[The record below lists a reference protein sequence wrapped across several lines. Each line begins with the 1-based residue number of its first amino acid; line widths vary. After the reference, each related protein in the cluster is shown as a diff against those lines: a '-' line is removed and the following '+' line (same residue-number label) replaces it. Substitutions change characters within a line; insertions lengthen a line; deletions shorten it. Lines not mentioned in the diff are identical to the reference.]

1 MNKYLEKNIS
11 KIVSIFILLQP
22 ILDLIT
28 GLCVNLLDF
37 NITIGIIIRILFLA
51 LIMYVTTF
59 VFKKKLSLWIYIS
72 IIFYSILYL
81 IGIFIYKDGSYFAE
95 IQGLVKAFYFPILLI
110 SLYEIRNEIK
120 ISHLTLVITL
130 FTYLMCIFIP
140 SILNIG
146 FKTYQIAKIGTLGF
160 YNSANEISGIISL
173 LTPIMFIL
181 IPGKNKYL
189 IKGLMLLVY
198 LVVILMMGTK
208 TPLLSLC
215 ITLGSIFIYY
225 MYHCIKKK
233 TYKPIVYSTVL
244 ILVGFA
250 SLILVLPKT
259 NFYKN
264 IEIHLDYLE
273 VDNVFEVFTEYE
285 LIDHFI
291 FSQRLTFL
299 ENKNDL
305 YLKSSAYEKI
315 FGIGYTHKNKVT
327 KAIEMDY
334 FDIFYS
340 HGIIGFALY
349 FGIYLYVLSQI
360 FKVKQKTT
368 YTRCMQLVALLLI
381 LVLSMFTGHIITGP
395 AVSLIAAILIIMLA
409 KRNKK
414 RVLFTTYN
422 FDIGGIEKA
431 LVNLLNRIDYRKYD
445 IDVIVEEKKGIFL
458 PIITSKA
465 NIIEVKVSNNKN
477 VFLRKLINMS
487 RKLLFAILE
496 YNNYDCSICYATYSY
511 SGNKLSLIA
520 STNTAFYIH
529 SNYTYIYEDINEFK
543 SFFESRN
550 ISKFKKII
558 FVANEARR
566 DFIKKYPEYENKCIT
581 INNFNDI
588 ESIKKGSLEKI
599 NAKKKKNTILFIF
612 VGRLEDASKKMRR
625 ALNVIKEIDGTELW
639 VIGDGPDRELYEE
652 YVKKHKLTSRVTFF
666 GKKQNP
672 YPYMKQADYT
682 ILTSDYEGYPVVYL
696 ESIVLG
702 TKIITT
708 IDVSDEAMNIGK
720 DFAYIVSK
728 DEKKMAKEVKDILD
742 NKIKKKFK
750 KVDLEE
756 IQKKRML
763 KIEEVFDEVI

>member
-81 IGIFIYKDGSYFAE
+81 IGIFIYKDGSYFTE

-120 ISHLTLVITL
+120 ISNLTLVITL

-140 SILNIG
+140 SLLNIG

-173 LTPIMFIL
+173 LTPIMFTLIL
-181 IPGKNKYL
+181 GKNKYL

-198 LVVILMMGTK
+198 LIVILMMGTK

-225 MYHCIKKK
+225 MYHCIKNK
-233 TYKPIVYSTVL
+233 TYKPIIYSVVL

-285 LIDHFI
+285 LVDHFI

-360 FKVKQKTT
+360 FKAKQKTT

-414 RVLFTTYN
+414 DLMFAAVN

-431 LVNLLNRIDYRKYD
+431 LVNLLNRINYDKYNV
-445 IDVIVEEKKGIFL
+445 DVVLEEKKGIFL
-458 PIITSKA
+458 PKIISKA
-465 NIIEVKVSNNKN
+465 NITELKVSNHKN
-477 VFLRKLINMS
+477 VIIRKVTNMYRKLIYT
-487 RKLLFAILE
+487 ILN
-496 YNNYDCSICYATYSY
+496 YQNYDFSCCYATYSY
-511 SGNKLSLIA
+511 SANKLALI
-520 STNTAFYIH
+520 SSKNNAFYVH
-529 SNYTYIYEDINEFK
+529 SNYTYIYKDKKEFRQ
-543 SFFESRN
+543 FFDTRN
-550 ISKFKKII
+550 IDKYKRII
-558 FVANEARR
+558 FVSNEAKN
-566 DFIKKYPEYENKCIT
+566 DFMKFYNHLENKLEVL
-581 INNFNDI
+581 NNFIDI
-588 ESIKKGSLEKI
+588 DSIKATSIEELDV
-599 NAKKKKNTILFIF
+599 KKSKNKLFVF
-612 VGRLEDASKKMRR
+612 VGRLEDHSKKLTR
-625 ALNVIKEIDGTELW
+625 ALNLVKEIKDIDLW
-639 VIGDGPDRELYEE
+639 IIGDGPDKKKYED
-652 YVKKHKLTSRVTFF
+652 YVKKNNISKRVFF
-666 GKKQNP
+666 LGRKSNP
-672 YPYMKQADYT
+672 YPYMNEADYV
-682 ILTSDYEGYPVVYL
+682 ILTSDYEGFPVTYL
-696 ESIVLG
+696 EAIVLNK
-702 TKIITT
+702 KIITT
-708 IDVSDEAMNIGK
+708 IDVSDDAINMGK
-720 DFAYIVSK
+720 DYAFIVSK
-728 DEKKMAKEVKDILD
+728 DEKKMVEEVKEILRKD
-742 NKIKKKFK
+742 K
-750 KVDLEE
+750 KVKSIDLNKV
-756 IQKKRML
+756 QNNKML
-763 KIEEVFDEVI
+763 KFEEMFDEVI

>member
-120 ISHLTLVITL
+120 ISNLTLVITL

-181 IPGKNKYL
+181 ILGKNKYL

-198 LVVILMMGTK
+198 LIVILMMGTK

-233 TYKPIVYSTVL
+233 TYKPIIYSVIL

-250 SLILVLPKT
+250 SLVLVLPKT

-285 LIDHFI
+285 LVDHFI

-414 RVLFTTYN
+414 DLMFAAVN

-431 LVNLLNRIDYRKYD
+431 LVNLLNRINYDKYNV
-445 IDVIVEEKKGIFL
+445 DVVLEEKKGIFL
-458 PIITSKA
+458 PKIISKA
-465 NIIEVKVSNNKN
+465 NITELKVSNHKN
-477 VFLRKLINMS
+477 VIIRKVTNMYRKLIYT
-487 RKLLFAILE
+487 ILN
-496 YNNYDCSICYATYSY
+496 YQNYDFSCCYATYSY
-511 SGNKLSLIA
+511 SANKLALI
-520 STNTAFYIH
+520 SSKNNAFYVH
-529 SNYTYIYEDINEFK
+529 SNYTYIYKDEKEFRQ
-543 SFFESRN
+543 FFDTRN
-550 ISKFKKII
+550 IDKYKRII
-558 FVANEARR
+558 FVSNEAKN
-566 DFIKKYPEYENKCIT
+566 DFMKFYNHLENKLEVL
-581 INNFNDI
+581 NNFIDI
-588 ESIKKGSLEKI
+588 DSIKATSIEELDV
-599 NAKKKKNTILFIF
+599 KKSKNKLFVF
-612 VGRLEDASKKMRR
+612 VGRLEDHSKKLTR
-625 ALNVIKEIDGTELW
+625 ALNLVKKIKDIDLW
-639 VIGDGPDRELYEE
+639 IIGDGPDKKKYED
-652 YVKKHKLTSRVTFF
+652 YVKKNNISKRVFF
-666 GKKQNP
+666 LGRKSNP
-672 YPYMKQADYT
+672 YPYMNEADYV
-682 ILTSDYEGYPVVYL
+682 ILTSDYEGFPVTYL
-696 ESIVLG
+696 EAIVLNK
-702 TKIITT
+702 KIITT
-708 IDVSDEAMNIGK
+708 IDVSDDAINMGK
-720 DFAYIVSK
+720 DYAFIVSK
-728 DEKKMAKEVKDILD
+728 DEKKMVEEVKGIL
-742 NKIKKKFK
+742 NKNSKVKSIDLNKVQNKK
-750 KVDLEE
+750 
-756 IQKKRML
+756 ML
-763 KIEEVFDEVI
+763 KFEEMFDEVI

>member
-11 KIVSIFILLQP
+11 KIISIFILLQP

-51 LIMYVTTF
+51 SIMYVTTF

-81 IGIFIYKDGSYFAE
+81 IGIFIYKDGSYFTE

-120 ISHLTLVITL
+120 VSNLTLVITL
-130 FTYLMCIFIP
+130 FTYLICILIP
-140 SILNIG
+140 SVLDIG

-181 IPGKNKYL
+181 MLGKSKYL
-189 IKGLMLLVY
+189 IKGLMLIIY

-233 TYKPIVYSTVL
+233 TYKPIVYSVVL

-285 LIDHFI
+285 LVDHFI

-299 ENKNDL
+299 EKKNAL

-340 HGIIGFALY
+340 HGIMGFALY

-360 FKVKQKTT
+360 FKEKQKTT

-395 AVSLIAAILIIMLA
+395 AVSLIAAILIIALT

-414 RVLFTTYN
+414 DILFSTVS
-422 FDIGGIEKA
+422 FDVGGIETS
-431 LVNLLNRIDYRKYD
+431 LINLLNMFDYNKYN
-445 IDVIVEEKKGIFL
+445 VTVVLEKKEGL
-458 PIITSKA
+458 LLNQVNK
-465 NIIEVKVSNNKN
+465 NVNLIEVKVSNNKN
-477 VFLRKLINMS
+477 VILRKITNLL
-487 RKLLFAILE
+487 RKIIFTILN
-496 YNNYDCSICYATYSY
+496 YNNYDFGCCYATYSL
-511 SGNKLSLIA
+511 SSNKLARIS
-520 STNTAFYIH
+520 SNNTAIYVHTDYTILYNKKDEFY
-529 SNYTYIYEDINEFK
+529 N
-543 SFFESRN
+543 FFNTRN
-550 ISKFKKII
+550 INDFKHII
-558 FVANEARR
+558 FVTNESK
-566 DFIKKYPEYENKCIT
+566 DNFIKCYKDLKTRCKVCST
-581 INNFNDI
+581 LADINMI
-588 ESIKKGSLEKI
+588 IKKSKEKI
-599 NAKKKKNTILFIF
+599 SAKKPKNKKLLVF
-612 VGRLEDASKKMRR
+612 VGRLEDHSKKVSR
-625 ALNVIKEIDGTELW
+625 AINLVKEIDDLALW
-639 VIGDGPDRELYEE
+639 IIGDGPDRKLYEDL
-652 YVKKHKLTSRVTFF
+652 VKKYHLEKDITFF
-666 GKKQNP
+666 GMKENP
-672 YPYMKQADYT
+672 YPYMKEADYV
-682 ILTSDYEGYPVVYL
+682 ILTSDYEGFALIYQEAIILNKP
-696 ESIVLG
+696 IIG
-702 TKIITT
+702 TVN
-708 IDVSDEAMNIGK
+708 VSDEFLNIGK
-720 DFAYIVSK
+720 EYANIVSK
-728 DEKKMAKEVKDILD
+728 DEKNMVKEVKEI
-742 NKIKKKFK
+742 IKKNEKPKKLDYEFIQLNRFK
-750 KVDLEE
+750 SLE
-756 IQKKRML
+756 KL
-763 KIEEVFDEVI
+763 FNEVI

>member
-120 ISHLTLVITL
+120 ISNLTLVITL

-140 SILNIG
+140 SLLNIG

-173 LTPIMFIL
+173 LTPIMFTLIL
-181 IPGKNKYL
+181 GKNKYL

-198 LVVILMMGTK
+198 LIVILMMGTK

-233 TYKPIVYSTVL
+233 TYKPIIYSVVL

-285 LIDHFI
+285 LVDHFI

-360 FKVKQKTT
+360 FKAKQKTT

-414 RVLFTTYN
+414 DLMFAAVN

-431 LVNLLNRIDYRKYD
+431 LVNLLNRINYDKYNV
-445 IDVIVEEKKGIFL
+445 DVVLEEKKGIFL
-458 PIITSKA
+458 PKIISKA
-465 NIIEVKVSNNKN
+465 NITELKVSNHKN
-477 VFLRKLINMS
+477 VIIRKVTNMYRKLIYT
-487 RKLLFAILE
+487 ILN
-496 YNNYDCSICYATYSY
+496 YQNYDFSCCYATYSY
-511 SGNKLSLIA
+511 SANKLALI
-520 STNTAFYIH
+520 SSKNNAFYVH
-529 SNYTYIYEDINEFK
+529 SNYTYIYKDKKEFRQ
-543 SFFESRN
+543 FFDTRN
-550 ISKFKKII
+550 IDKYKRII
-558 FVANEARR
+558 FVSNEAKN
-566 DFIKKYPEYENKCIT
+566 DFMKFYNHLENKLEVL
-581 INNFNDI
+581 NNFIDI
-588 ESIKKGSLEKI
+588 DSIKATSIEELDV
-599 NAKKKKNTILFIF
+599 KKSKNKLFVF
-612 VGRLEDASKKMRR
+612 VGRLEDHSKKLTR
-625 ALNVIKEIDGTELW
+625 ALNLVKKIKDIDLW
-639 VIGDGPDRELYEE
+639 IIGDGPDKKKYED
-652 YVKKHKLTSRVTFF
+652 YVKKNNISKRVFF
-666 GKKQNP
+666 LGRKSNP
-672 YPYMKQADYT
+672 YPYMNEADYV
-682 ILTSDYEGYPVVYL
+682 ILTSDYEGFPVTYL
-696 ESIVLG
+696 EAIVLNK
-702 TKIITT
+702 KIITT
-708 IDVSDEAMNIGK
+708 IDVSDDAINMGK
-720 DFAYIVSK
+720 DYAFIVSK
-728 DEKKMAKEVKDILD
+728 DEKKMVEEVKGIL
-742 NKIKKKFK
+742 NKNSKVKSIDLNKVQNKK
-750 KVDLEE
+750 
-756 IQKKRML
+756 ML
-763 KIEEVFDEVI
+763 KFEEMFDEVI

>member
-120 ISHLTLVITL
+120 ISNLTLVITL

-140 SILNIG
+140 SLLNIG

-173 LTPIMFIL
+173 LTPIMFTLIL
-181 IPGKNKYL
+181 GKNKYL

-198 LVVILMMGTK
+198 LIVILMMGTK

-233 TYKPIVYSTVL
+233 TYKPIIYSVVL

-285 LIDHFI
+285 LVDHFI

-360 FKVKQKTT
+360 FKAKQKTT

-414 RVLFTTYN
+414 DLMFAAVN

-431 LVNLLNRIDYRKYD
+431 LVNLLNRINYDKYNV
-445 IDVIVEEKKGIFL
+445 DVVLEEKKGIFL
-458 PIITSKA
+458 PKIISKA
-465 NIIEVKVSNNKN
+465 NITELKVSNHKN
-477 VFLRKLINMS
+477 VIIRKVTNMYRKLIYT
-487 RKLLFAILE
+487 ILN
-496 YNNYDCSICYATYSY
+496 YQNYDFSCCYATYSY
-511 SGNKLSLIA
+511 SANKLALI
-520 STNTAFYIH
+520 SSKNNAFYVH
-529 SNYTYIYEDINEFK
+529 SNYTYIYKDEKEFRQ
-543 SFFESRN
+543 FFDTRN
-550 ISKFKKII
+550 IDKYKRII
-558 FVANEARR
+558 FVSNEAKN
-566 DFIKKYPEYENKCIT
+566 DFMKFYNHLENKLEVL
-581 INNFNDI
+581 NNFIDI
-588 ESIKKGSLEKI
+588 DSIKATSIEELDV
-599 NAKKKKNTILFIF
+599 KKSKNKLFVF
-612 VGRLEDASKKMRR
+612 VGRLEDHSKKLTR
-625 ALNVIKEIDGTELW
+625 ALNLVKKIKDIDLW
-639 VIGDGPDRELYEE
+639 IIGDGPDKKKYED
-652 YVKKHKLTSRVTFF
+652 YVKKNNISKRVFF
-666 GKKQNP
+666 LGRKSNP
-672 YPYMKQADYT
+672 YPYMNEADYV
-682 ILTSDYEGYPVVYL
+682 ILTSDYEGFPVIYL
-696 ESIVLG
+696 EAIVLNK
-702 TKIITT
+702 KIITT
-708 IDVSDEAMNIGK
+708 IDVSDDAINMGK
-720 DFAYIVSK
+720 DYAFIVSK
-728 DEKKMAKEVKDILD
+728 DEKKMVEEVKEILRKD
-742 NKIKKKFK
+742 K
-750 KVDLEE
+750 KVKSIDLNKV
-756 IQKKRML
+756 QNNKML
-763 KIEEVFDEVI
+763 KFEEMFDEVI

>member
-72 IIFYSILYL
+72 IIFYSIFYL
-81 IGIFIYKDGSYFAE
+81 IGIFIYKDGSYFTE

-120 ISHLTLVITL
+120 INSLTLVITL

-140 SILNIG
+140 SVLNIG

-181 IPGKNKYL
+181 ILGKNKYL

-233 TYKPIVYSTVL
+233 TYKPIIYSVLL

-250 SLILVLPKT
+250 SLVLVLPKT

-285 LIDHFI
+285 LVDHFI

-360 FKVKQKTT
+360 FKAKQKTT

-414 RVLFTTYN
+414 DLMFAAVN

-431 LVNLLNRIDYRKYD
+431 LVNLLNRINYDKYNV
-445 IDVIVEEKKGIFL
+445 DVVLEEKKGIFL
-458 PIITSKA
+458 PKIISKA
-465 NIIEVKVSNNKN
+465 NITELKVSNHKN
-477 VFLRKLINMS
+477 VIIRKVTNMYRKLIYT
-487 RKLLFAILE
+487 ILN
-496 YNNYDCSICYATYSY
+496 YQNYDFSCCYATYSY
-511 SGNKLSLIA
+511 SANKLALI
-520 STNTAFYIH
+520 SSKNNAFYVH
-529 SNYTYIYEDINEFK
+529 SNYTYIYKDEKEFRQ
-543 SFFESRN
+543 FFDTRN
-550 ISKFKKII
+550 IDKYKRII
-558 FVANEARR
+558 FVSNEAKN
-566 DFIKKYPEYENKCIT
+566 DFMKFYNHLENKLEVL
-581 INNFNDI
+581 NNFIDI
-588 ESIKKGSLEKI
+588 DSIKATSIEELDV
-599 NAKKKKNTILFIF
+599 KKSKNKLFVF
-612 VGRLEDASKKMRR
+612 VGRLEDHSKKLTR
-625 ALNVIKEIDGTELW
+625 ALNLVKKIKDIDLW
-639 VIGDGPDRELYEE
+639 IIGDGPDKKKYED
-652 YVKKHKLTSRVTFF
+652 YVKKNNISKRVFF
-666 GKKQNP
+666 LGRKSNP
-672 YPYMKQADYT
+672 YPYMNEADYV
-682 ILTSDYEGYPVVYL
+682 ILTSDYEGFPVTYL
-696 ESIVLG
+696 EAIVLNK
-702 TKIITT
+702 KIITT
-708 IDVSDEAMNIGK
+708 IDVSDDAINMGK
-720 DFAYIVSK
+720 DYAFIVSK
-728 DEKKMAKEVKDILD
+728 DEKKMVEEVKGIL
-742 NKIKKKFK
+742 NKNSKVKSIDLNKVQNKK
-750 KVDLEE
+750 
-756 IQKKRML
+756 ML
-763 KIEEVFDEVI
+763 KFEEMFDEVI

>member
-72 IIFYSILYL
+72 IIFYSIFYL

-120 ISHLTLVITL
+120 VSNLTLVITL

-140 SILNIG
+140 SLLNIG

-181 IPGKNKYL
+181 ILGKNKYL

-198 LVVILMMGTK
+198 LIVILMMGTK

-233 TYKPIVYSTVL
+233 TYKPIIYSVIL

-250 SLILVLPKT
+250 SLVLVLPKT

-285 LIDHFI
+285 LVDHFI

-414 RVLFTTYN
+414 DLMFAAVN

-431 LVNLLNRIDYRKYD
+431 LVNLLNRINYDKYNV
-445 IDVIVEEKKGIFL
+445 DVVLEEKKGIFL
-458 PIITSKA
+458 PKIISKA
-465 NIIEVKVSNNKN
+465 NITELKVSNHKN
-477 VFLRKLINMS
+477 VIIRKVTNMYRKLIYT
-487 RKLLFAILE
+487 ILN
-496 YNNYDCSICYATYSY
+496 YQNYDFSCCYATYSY
-511 SGNKLSLIA
+511 SANKLALI
-520 STNTAFYIH
+520 SSKNNAFYVH
-529 SNYTYIYEDINEFK
+529 SNYTYIYKDEKEFRQ
-543 SFFESRN
+543 FFDTRN
-550 ISKFKKII
+550 IDKYKRII
-558 FVANEARR
+558 FVSNEAKN
-566 DFIKKYPEYENKCIT
+566 DFMKFYNHLENKLEVL
-581 INNFNDI
+581 NNFIDI
-588 ESIKKGSLEKI
+588 DSIKATSIEELDV
-599 NAKKKKNTILFIF
+599 KKSKNKLFVF
-612 VGRLEDASKKMRR
+612 VGRLEDHSKKLTR
-625 ALNVIKEIDGTELW
+625 ALNLVKKIKDIDLW
-639 VIGDGPDRELYEE
+639 IIGDGPDKKKYED
-652 YVKKHKLTSRVTFF
+652 YVKKNNISKRVFF
-666 GKKQNP
+666 LGRKSNP
-672 YPYMKQADYT
+672 YPYMNEADYV
-682 ILTSDYEGYPVVYL
+682 ILTSDYEGFPVTYL
-696 ESIVLG
+696 EAIVLNK
-702 TKIITT
+702 KIITT
-708 IDVSDEAMNIGK
+708 IDVSDDAINMGK
-720 DFAYIVSK
+720 DYAFIVSK
-728 DEKKMAKEVKDILD
+728 DEKKMVEEVKEIL
-742 NKIKKKFK
+742 NKNSKVKSIDLNKVQNKK
-750 KVDLEE
+750 
-756 IQKKRML
+756 ML
-763 KIEEVFDEVI
+763 KFEEMFDEVI

>member
-1 MNKYLEKNIS
+1 MNKFLEKNIS
-11 KIVSIFILLQP
+11 KIVSFFILLQP

-28 GLCVNLLDF
+28 GLCVNLFDF
-37 NITIGIIIRILFLA
+37 NITVGIIIRILFLA

-81 IGIFIYKDGSYFAE
+81 VGIFIYKDGSYFTE
-95 IQGLVKAFYFPILLI
+95 VQGLVKAFYFPILLI

-120 ISHLTLVITL
+120 ISSLTLVITL
-130 FTYLMCIFIP
+130 FTYLICIFIP
-140 SILNIG
+140 SVLNIG

-181 IPGKNKYL
+181 ILGKSKYL

-215 ITLGSIFIYY
+215 ITLGTIFMYY
-225 MYHCIKKK
+225 FYHCIKKK

-285 LIDHFI
+285 LVDHFI

-299 ENKNDL
+299 EKKNDL

-340 HGIIGFALY
+340 HGMMGFALY

-360 FKVKQKTT
+360 FKTKQKTT

-381 LVLSMFTGHIITGP
+381 IVLSMFTGHIITGP

-414 RVLFTTYN
+414 DILFTAVN

-431 LVNLLNRIDYRKYD
+431 LVNLLNRVNYDKYNV
-445 IDVIVEEKKGIFL
+445 DVVLEEKTGLFL
-458 PIITSKA
+458 PKIISNA
-465 NIIEVKVSNNKN
+465 NITELKVSNNKN
-477 VFLRKLINMS
+477 IIIRKCTNLYRKLI
-487 RKLLFAILE
+487 FTILN
-496 YNNYDCSICYATYSY
+496 YQNYDFSCCFATYSY
-511 SGNKLSLIA
+511 SSNKLALLS
-520 STNTAFYIH
+520 SSNNAFYIH
-529 SNYTYIYEDINEFK
+529 SNYTNIYKDEKEFRN
-543 SFFESRN
+543 FFDSRN
-550 ISKFKKII
+550 ISKYKRLI
-558 FVANEARR
+558 FVSNEAKK
-566 DFIKKYPEYENKCIT
+566 DFTKIYNNLSNEVKV
-581 INNFNDI
+581 INNFIDI
-588 ESIKKGSLEKI
+588 DYIKMTCNEKIDIKKKS
-599 NAKKKKNTILFIF
+599 KNKLFVF
-612 VGRLEDASKKMRR
+612 VGRLEDHSKKLTR
-625 ALNVIKEIDGTELW
+625 ALNLVKEIKDIELW
-639 VIGDGPDRELYEE
+639 IIGDGPDKEKYEE
-652 YVKKHKLTSRVTFF
+652 YVEKHNISSRVKFL
-666 GKKQNP
+666 GKKANP
-672 YPYMKQADYT
+672 YPYMNEADYI
-682 ILTSDYEGYPVVYL
+682 ILTSDYEGFPVTYL
-696 ESIVLG
+696 EAIVLN
-702 TKIITT
+702 KNIITT
-708 IDVSDEAMNIGK
+708 IDVSDDAVNIGK
-720 DFAYIVSK
+720 DYAFIVSK
-728 DEKKMAKEVKDILD
+728 DEKKMVNEVKEI
-742 NKIKKKFK
+742 IKKNN
-750 KVDLEE
+750 KVKAIDLNKAQEL
-756 IQKKRML
+756 KML
-763 KIEEVFDEVI
+763 KFEEMFDEVI

>member
-1 MNKYLEKNIS
+1 MNKYLEKNLS
-11 KIVSIFILLQP
+11 KIISIFILLQP

-51 LIMYVTTF
+51 LIMYITTF
-59 VFKKKLSLWIYIS
+59 VFKKKLSLWVYIS
-72 IIFYSILYL
+72 IIFYSIFYL
-81 IGIFIYKDGSYFAE
+81 TGIFIFKDGSYFAE

-120 ISHLTLVITL
+120 VSNLTLVITL

-140 SILNIG
+140 SLLNIG

-173 LTPIMFIL
+173 LTPIMFTLIL
-181 IPGKNKYL
+181 GKNKYL

-198 LVVILMMGTK
+198 LIVILMMGTK

-233 TYKPIVYSTVL
+233 TYKPIIYSVVL

-285 LIDHFI
+285 LVDHFI

-360 FKVKQKTT
+360 FKAKQKTT

-414 RVLFTTYN
+414 DLMFAAVN

-431 LVNLLNRIDYRKYD
+431 LVNLLNRINYDKYNV
-445 IDVIVEEKKGIFL
+445 DVVLEEKKGIFL
-458 PIITSKA
+458 PKIISKA
-465 NIIEVKVSNNKN
+465 NITELKVSNHKN
-477 VFLRKLINMS
+477 VIIRKVTNMYRKLIYT
-487 RKLLFAILE
+487 ILN
-496 YNNYDCSICYATYSY
+496 YQNYDFSCCYATYSY
-511 SGNKLSLIA
+511 SANKLALI
-520 STNTAFYIH
+520 SSKNNAFYVH
-529 SNYTYIYEDINEFK
+529 SNYTYIYKDEKEFRQ
-543 SFFESRN
+543 FFDTRN
-550 ISKFKKII
+550 IDKYKRII
-558 FVANEARR
+558 FVSNEAKN
-566 DFIKKYPEYENKCIT
+566 DFMKFYNHLENKLEVL
-581 INNFNDI
+581 NNFIDI
-588 ESIKKGSLEKI
+588 DSIKATSIEELDV
-599 NAKKKKNTILFIF
+599 KKSKNKLFVF
-612 VGRLEDASKKMRR
+612 VGRLEDHSKKLTR
-625 ALNVIKEIDGTELW
+625 ALNLVKKIKDIDLW
-639 VIGDGPDRELYEE
+639 IIGDGPDKKKYED
-652 YVKKHKLTSRVTFF
+652 YVKKNNISKRVFF
-666 GKKQNP
+666 LGRKSNP
-672 YPYMKQADYT
+672 YPYMNEADYV
-682 ILTSDYEGYPVVYL
+682 ILTSDYEGFPVTYL
-696 ESIVLG
+696 EAIVLNK
-702 TKIITT
+702 KIITT
-708 IDVSDEAMNIGK
+708 IDVSDDAINMGK
-720 DFAYIVSK
+720 DYAFIVSK
-728 DEKKMAKEVKDILD
+728 DEKKMVEEVKEIL
-742 NKIKKKFK
+742 NKNSKVKSIDLNKVQNKK
-750 KVDLEE
+750 
-756 IQKKRML
+756 ML
-763 KIEEVFDEVI
+763 KFEEMFDEVI

>member
-81 IGIFIYKDGSYFAE
+81 IGIFIYKDGSYFTE

-120 ISHLTLVITL
+120 VSNLTLVITL

-140 SILNIG
+140 SLLNIG

-181 IPGKNKYL
+181 ILGKSKYL

-198 LVVILMMGTK
+198 LIVILMMGTK

-233 TYKPIVYSTVL
+233 TYKPIIYSVVL

-285 LIDHFI
+285 LVDHFI

-315 FGIGYTHKNKVT
+315 FGIGYTYKNKVT

-414 RVLFTTYN
+414 DLMFAAVN

-431 LVNLLNRIDYRKYD
+431 LVNLLNRINYDKYNV
-445 IDVIVEEKKGIFL
+445 DVVLEEKKGIFL
-458 PIITSKA
+458 PKIISKA
-465 NIIEVKVSNNKN
+465 NITELKVSNHKN
-477 VFLRKLINMS
+477 VIIRKVTNMYRKLIYT
-487 RKLLFAILE
+487 ILN
-496 YNNYDCSICYATYSY
+496 YQNYDFSCCYATYSY
-511 SGNKLSLIA
+511 SANKLALI
-520 STNTAFYIH
+520 SSKNNAFYVH
-529 SNYTYIYEDINEFK
+529 SNYTYIYKDEKEFRQ
-543 SFFESRN
+543 FFDTRN
-550 ISKFKKII
+550 IDKYKRII
-558 FVANEARR
+558 FVSNEAKN
-566 DFIKKYPEYENKCIT
+566 DFMKFYNHLENKLEVL
-581 INNFNDI
+581 NNFIDI
-588 ESIKKGSLEKI
+588 DSIKATSIEELDV
-599 NAKKKKNTILFIF
+599 KKSKNKLFVF
-612 VGRLEDASKKMRR
+612 VGRLEDHSKKLTR
-625 ALNVIKEIDGTELW
+625 ALNLVKKIKDIDLW
-639 VIGDGPDRELYEE
+639 IIGDGPDKKKYED
-652 YVKKHKLTSRVTFF
+652 YVKKNNISKRVFF
-666 GKKQNP
+666 LGRKSNP
-672 YPYMKQADYT
+672 YPYMNEADYV
-682 ILTSDYEGYPVVYL
+682 ILTSDYEGFPVTYL
-696 ESIVLG
+696 EAIVLNK
-702 TKIITT
+702 KIITT
-708 IDVSDEAMNIGK
+708 IDVSDDAINMGK
-720 DFAYIVSK
+720 DYAFIVSK
-728 DEKKMAKEVKDILD
+728 DEKKMVEEVKEILRKD
-742 NKIKKKFK
+742 K
-750 KVDLEE
+750 KVKSIDLNKV
-756 IQKKRML
+756 QNNKML
-763 KIEEVFDEVI
+763 KFEEMFDEVI

>member
-120 ISHLTLVITL
+120 ISNLTLVITL

-140 SILNIG
+140 SLLNIG

-173 LTPIMFIL
+173 LTPIMFTLIL
-181 IPGKNKYL
+181 GKNKYL

-198 LVVILMMGTK
+198 LIVILMMGTK

-233 TYKPIVYSTVL
+233 TYKPIIYSVVL

-285 LIDHFI
+285 LVDHFI

-360 FKVKQKTT
+360 FKAKQKTT

-414 RVLFTTYN
+414 DLMFAAVN

-431 LVNLLNRIDYRKYD
+431 LVNLLNRINYDKYNV
-445 IDVIVEEKKGIFL
+445 DVVLEEKKGIFL
-458 PIITSKA
+458 PKIISKA
-465 NIIEVKVSNNKN
+465 NITELKVSNHKN
-477 VFLRKLINMS
+477 VIIRKVTNMYRKLIYT
-487 RKLLFAILE
+487 ILN
-496 YNNYDCSICYATYSY
+496 YQNYDFSCCYATYSY
-511 SGNKLSLIA
+511 SANKLALI
-520 STNTAFYIH
+520 SSKNNAFYVH
-529 SNYTYIYEDINEFK
+529 SNYTYIYKDEKEFRQ
-543 SFFESRN
+543 FFDTRN
-550 ISKFKKII
+550 IDKYKRII
-558 FVANEARR
+558 FVSNEAKN
-566 DFIKKYPEYENKCIT
+566 DFMKFYNHLENKLEVL
-581 INNFNDI
+581 NNFIDI
-588 ESIKKGSLEKI
+588 DSIKATSIEELDV
-599 NAKKKKNTILFIF
+599 KKSKNKLFVF
-612 VGRLEDASKKMRR
+612 VGRLEDHSKKLTR
-625 ALNVIKEIDGTELW
+625 ALNLVKEIKDIDLW
-639 VIGDGPDRELYEE
+639 IIGDGPDKKKYED
-652 YVKKHKLTSRVTFF
+652 YVKKNNISKRVFF
-666 GKKQNP
+666 LGRKSNP
-672 YPYMKQADYT
+672 YPYMNEADYV
-682 ILTSDYEGYPVVYL
+682 ILTSDYEGFPVTYL
-696 ESIVLG
+696 EAIVLNK
-702 TKIITT
+702 KIITT
-708 IDVSDEAMNIGK
+708 IDVSDDAINMGK
-720 DFAYIVSK
+720 DYAFIVSK
-728 DEKKMAKEVKDILD
+728 DEKKMVEEVKEILRKD
-742 NKIKKKFK
+742 K
-750 KVDLEE
+750 KVKSIDLNKV
-756 IQKKRML
+756 QNNKML
-763 KIEEVFDEVI
+763 KFEEMFDEVI

>member
-120 ISHLTLVITL
+120 VSNLTLVITL

-140 SILNIG
+140 SLLNIG

-181 IPGKNKYL
+181 ILGKNKYL

-198 LVVILMMGTK
+198 LIVILMMGTK

-233 TYKPIVYSTVL
+233 TYKPIIYSVVL

-285 LIDHFI
+285 LVDHFI

-360 FKVKQKTT
+360 FKAKQKTT

-414 RVLFTTYN
+414 DLMFAAVN

-431 LVNLLNRIDYRKYD
+431 LVNLLNRINYDKYNV
-445 IDVIVEEKKGIFL
+445 DVVLEEKKGIFL
-458 PIITSKA
+458 PKIISKA
-465 NIIEVKVSNNKN
+465 NITELKVSNHKN
-477 VFLRKLINMS
+477 VIIRKVTNMYRKLIYT
-487 RKLLFAILE
+487 ILN
-496 YNNYDCSICYATYSY
+496 YQNYDFSCCYATYSY
-511 SGNKLSLIA
+511 SANKLALI
-520 STNTAFYIH
+520 SSKNNAFYVH
-529 SNYTYIYEDINEFK
+529 SNYTYIYKDEKEFRQ
-543 SFFESRN
+543 FFDTRN
-550 ISKFKKII
+550 IDKYKRII
-558 FVANEARR
+558 FVSNEAKN
-566 DFIKKYPEYENKCIT
+566 DFMKFYNHLENKLEVL
-581 INNFNDI
+581 NNFIDI
-588 ESIKKGSLEKI
+588 DSIKATSIEELDV
-599 NAKKKKNTILFIF
+599 KKSKNKLFVF
-612 VGRLEDASKKMRR
+612 VGRLEDHSKKLTR
-625 ALNVIKEIDGTELW
+625 ALNLVKKIKDIDLW
-639 VIGDGPDRELYEE
+639 IIGDGPDKKKYED
-652 YVKKHKLTSRVTFF
+652 YVKKNNISKRVFF
-666 GKKQNP
+666 LGRKSNP
-672 YPYMKQADYT
+672 YPYMNEADYV
-682 ILTSDYEGYPVVYL
+682 ILTSDYEGFPVTYL
-696 ESIVLG
+696 EAIVLNK
-702 TKIITT
+702 KIITT
-708 IDVSDEAMNIGK
+708 IDVSDDAINMGK
-720 DFAYIVSK
+720 DYAFIVSK
-728 DEKKMAKEVKDILD
+728 DEKKMVEEVKEILRKD
-742 NKIKKKFK
+742 K
-750 KVDLEE
+750 KVKSIDLNKV
-756 IQKKRML
+756 QNNKML
-763 KIEEVFDEVI
+763 KFEEMFDEVI

>member
-72 IIFYSILYL
+72 IIFYSIFYL
-81 IGIFIYKDGSYFAE
+81 IGIFIYKDGSYFTE

-120 ISHLTLVITL
+120 ISNLTLVITL

-140 SILNIG
+140 SLLNIG

-173 LTPIMFIL
+173 LTPIMFTLIL
-181 IPGKNKYL
+181 GKNKYL

-198 LVVILMMGTK
+198 LIVILMMGTK

-233 TYKPIVYSTVL
+233 TYKPIIYSVVL

-250 SLILVLPKT
+250 SLVLVLPKT

-285 LIDHFI
+285 LVDHFI

-315 FGIGYTHKNKVT
+315 FGIGYTYKNKVT

-340 HGIIGFALY
+340 HGIVGFALY

-414 RVLFTTYN
+414 DLMFAAVN

-431 LVNLLNRIDYRKYD
+431 LVNLLNRINYDKYNV
-445 IDVIVEEKKGIFL
+445 DVVLEEKKGIFL
-458 PIITSKA
+458 PKIISKA
-465 NIIEVKVSNNKN
+465 NITELKVSNHKN
-477 VFLRKLINMS
+477 VIIRKVTNMYRKLIYT
-487 RKLLFAILE
+487 ILN
-496 YNNYDCSICYATYSY
+496 YQNYDFSCCYATYSY
-511 SGNKLSLIA
+511 SANKLALI
-520 STNTAFYIH
+520 SSKNNAFYVH
-529 SNYTYIYEDINEFK
+529 SNYTYIYKDEKEFRQ
-543 SFFESRN
+543 FFDTRN
-550 ISKFKKII
+550 IDKYKRII
-558 FVANEARR
+558 FVSNEAKN
-566 DFIKKYPEYENKCIT
+566 DFMKFYNHLENKLEVL
-581 INNFNDI
+581 NNFIDI
-588 ESIKKGSLEKI
+588 DSIKATSIEELDV
-599 NAKKKKNTILFIF
+599 KKSKNKLFVF
-612 VGRLEDASKKMRR
+612 VGRLEDHSKKLTR
-625 ALNVIKEIDGTELW
+625 ALNLVKKIKDIDLW
-639 VIGDGPDRELYEE
+639 IIGDGPDKKKYED
-652 YVKKHKLTSRVTFF
+652 YVKKNNISKRVFF
-666 GKKQNP
+666 LGRKSNP
-672 YPYMKQADYT
+672 YPYMNEADYV
-682 ILTSDYEGYPVVYL
+682 ILTSDYEGFPVTYL
-696 ESIVLG
+696 EAIVLNK
-702 TKIITT
+702 KIITT
-708 IDVSDEAMNIGK
+708 IDVSDDAINMGK
-720 DFAYIVSK
+720 DYAFIVSK
-728 DEKKMAKEVKDILD
+728 DEKKMVEEVKEIL
-742 NKIKKKFK
+742 NKNNKVKSIDLNKVQNKK
-750 KVDLEE
+750 
-756 IQKKRML
+756 ML
-763 KIEEVFDEVI
+763 KFEEMFDEVI

>member
-72 IIFYSILYL
+72 IIFYSIFYL
-81 IGIFIYKDGSYFAE
+81 IGMFIYKDGSYFTE

-120 ISHLTLVITL
+120 VSNLTLVITL

-140 SILNIG
+140 SLLNIG

-181 IPGKNKYL
+181 ILGKNKYL

-198 LVVILMMGTK
+198 LIVILMMGTK

-233 TYKPIVYSTVL
+233 TYKPIIYSVVL

-285 LIDHFI
+285 LVDHFI

-360 FKVKQKTT
+360 FKAKQKTT

-414 RVLFTTYN
+414 DLMFAAVN

-431 LVNLLNRIDYRKYD
+431 LVNLLNRINYDKYNV
-445 IDVIVEEKKGIFL
+445 DVVLEEKKGIFL
-458 PIITSKA
+458 PKIISKA
-465 NIIEVKVSNNKN
+465 NITELKVSNHKN
-477 VFLRKLINMS
+477 VIIRKVTNMYRKLIYT
-487 RKLLFAILE
+487 ILN
-496 YNNYDCSICYATYSY
+496 YQNYDFSCCYATYSY
-511 SGNKLSLIA
+511 SANKLALI
-520 STNTAFYIH
+520 SSKNNAFYVH
-529 SNYTYIYEDINEFK
+529 SNYTYIYKDEKEFRQ
-543 SFFESRN
+543 FFDTRN
-550 ISKFKKII
+550 IDKYKRII
-558 FVANEARR
+558 FVSNEAKN
-566 DFIKKYPEYENKCIT
+566 DFMKFYNHLENKLEVL
-581 INNFNDI
+581 NNFIDI
-588 ESIKKGSLEKI
+588 DSIKATSIEELDV
-599 NAKKKKNTILFIF
+599 KKSKNKLFVF
-612 VGRLEDASKKMRR
+612 VGRLEDHSKKLTR
-625 ALNVIKEIDGTELW
+625 ALNLVKKIKDIDLW
-639 VIGDGPDRELYEE
+639 IIGDGPDKKKYED
-652 YVKKHKLTSRVTFF
+652 YVKKNNISKRVFF
-666 GKKQNP
+666 LGRKSNP
-672 YPYMKQADYT
+672 YPYMNEADYV
-682 ILTSDYEGYPVVYL
+682 ILTSDYEGFPVTYL
-696 ESIVLG
+696 EAIVLNK
-702 TKIITT
+702 KIITT
-708 IDVSDEAMNIGK
+708 IDVSDDAINMGK
-720 DFAYIVSK
+720 DYAFIVSK
-728 DEKKMAKEVKDILD
+728 DEKKMVEEVKEILRKD
-742 NKIKKKFK
+742 K
-750 KVDLEE
+750 KVKSIDLNKV
-756 IQKKRML
+756 QNNKML
-763 KIEEVFDEVI
+763 KFEEMFDEVI

>member
-72 IIFYSILYL
+72 IIFYSIFYL
-81 IGIFIYKDGSYFAE
+81 IGIFIYKDGSYFTE

-120 ISHLTLVITL
+120 ISNLTLVITL

-181 IPGKNKYL
+181 ILGKNKYL

-198 LVVILMMGTK
+198 LIVILMMGTK

-233 TYKPIVYSTVL
+233 TYKPIIYSVLL

-250 SLILVLPKT
+250 SLVLVLPKT

-285 LIDHFI
+285 LVDHFI

-315 FGIGYTHKNKVT
+315 FGIGYTYKNKVT

-360 FKVKQKTT
+360 FKAKQTHT

-414 RVLFTTYN
+414 DLMFAAVN

-431 LVNLLNRIDYRKYD
+431 LVNLLNRINYDKYNV
-445 IDVIVEEKKGIFL
+445 DVVLEEKKGIFL
-458 PIITSKA
+458 PKIISKA
-465 NIIEVKVSNNKN
+465 NITELKVSNHKN
-477 VFLRKLINMS
+477 VIIRKVTNMYRKLIYT
-487 RKLLFAILE
+487 ILN
-496 YNNYDCSICYATYSY
+496 YQNYDFSCCYATYSY
-511 SGNKLSLIA
+511 SANKLALI
-520 STNTAFYIH
+520 SSKNNAFYVH
-529 SNYTYIYEDINEFK
+529 SNYTYIYKDEKEFRQ
-543 SFFESRN
+543 FFDTRN
-550 ISKFKKII
+550 IDKYKRII
-558 FVANEARR
+558 FVSNEAKN
-566 DFIKKYPEYENKCIT
+566 DFMKFYNHLENKLEVL
-581 INNFNDI
+581 NNFIDI
-588 ESIKKGSLEKI
+588 DSIKATSIEELDV
-599 NAKKKKNTILFIF
+599 KKSKNKLFVF
-612 VGRLEDASKKMRR
+612 VGRLEDHSKKLTR
-625 ALNVIKEIDGTELW
+625 ALNLVKKIKDIDLW
-639 VIGDGPDRELYEE
+639 IIGDGPDKKKYED
-652 YVKKHKLTSRVTFF
+652 YVKKNNISKRVFF
-666 GKKQNP
+666 LGRKSNP
-672 YPYMKQADYT
+672 YPYMNEADYV
-682 ILTSDYEGYPVVYL
+682 ILTSDYEGFPVTYL
-696 ESIVLG
+696 EAIVLNK
-702 TKIITT
+702 KIITT
-708 IDVSDEAMNIGK
+708 IDVSDDAINMGK
-720 DFAYIVSK
+720 DYAFIVSK
-728 DEKKMAKEVKDILD
+728 DEKKMVEEVKGIL
-742 NKIKKKFK
+742 NKNSKVKSIDLNKVQNKK
-750 KVDLEE
+750 
-756 IQKKRML
+756 ML
-763 KIEEVFDEVI
+763 KFEEMFDEVI

>member
-120 ISHLTLVITL
+120 ISNLTLVITL

-140 SILNIG
+140 SLLNIG

-173 LTPIMFIL
+173 LTPIMFTLIL
-181 IPGKNKYL
+181 GKNKYL

-198 LVVILMMGTK
+198 LIVILMMGTK

-233 TYKPIVYSTVL
+233 TYKPIIYSVVL

-273 VDNVFEVFTEYE
+273 VDNVFEVFTENE
-285 LIDHFI
+285 LVDHFI

-360 FKVKQKTT
+360 FKAKQKTT

-414 RVLFTTYN
+414 DLMFAAVN

-431 LVNLLNRIDYRKYD
+431 LVNLLNRINYDKYNV
-445 IDVIVEEKKGIFL
+445 DVVLEEKKGIFL
-458 PIITSKA
+458 PKIISKA
-465 NIIEVKVSNNKN
+465 NITELKVSNHKN
-477 VFLRKLINMS
+477 VIIRKVTNMYRKLIYT
-487 RKLLFAILE
+487 ILN
-496 YNNYDCSICYATYSY
+496 YQNYDFSCCYATYSY
-511 SGNKLSLIA
+511 SANKLALI
-520 STNTAFYIH
+520 SSKNNAFYVH
-529 SNYTYIYEDINEFK
+529 SNYTYIYKDEKEFRQ
-543 SFFESRN
+543 FFDTRN
-550 ISKFKKII
+550 IDKYKRII
-558 FVANEARR
+558 FVSNEAKN
-566 DFIKKYPEYENKCIT
+566 DFMKFYNHLENKLEVL
-581 INNFNDI
+581 NNFIDI
-588 ESIKKGSLEKI
+588 DSIKATSIEELDV
-599 NAKKKKNTILFIF
+599 KKSKNKLFVF
-612 VGRLEDASKKMRR
+612 VGRLEDHSKKLTR
-625 ALNVIKEIDGTELW
+625 ALNLVKKIKDIDLW
-639 VIGDGPDRELYEE
+639 IIGDGPDKKKYED
-652 YVKKHKLTSRVTFF
+652 YVKKNNISKRVFF
-666 GKKQNP
+666 LGRKSNP
-672 YPYMKQADYT
+672 YPYMNEADYV
-682 ILTSDYEGYPVVYL
+682 ILTSDYEGFPVTYL
-696 ESIVLG
+696 EAIVLNK
-702 TKIITT
+702 KIITT
-708 IDVSDEAMNIGK
+708 IDVSDDAINMGK
-720 DFAYIVSK
+720 DYAFIVSK
-728 DEKKMAKEVKDILD
+728 DEKKMVEEVKEIL
-742 NKIKKKFK
+742 NKNSKVKSIDLNKVQNKK
-750 KVDLEE
+750 
-756 IQKKRML
+756 ML
-763 KIEEVFDEVI
+763 KFEEMFDEVI

>member
-120 ISHLTLVITL
+120 ISNLTLVITL

-140 SILNIG
+140 SLLNIG

-173 LTPIMFIL
+173 LTPIMFTLIL
-181 IPGKNKYL
+181 GKNKYL

-198 LVVILMMGTK
+198 LIVILMMGTK

-233 TYKPIVYSTVL
+233 TYKPIIYSVLL

-250 SLILVLPKT
+250 SLVLVLPKT

-285 LIDHFI
+285 LVDHFI

-315 FGIGYTHKNKVT
+315 FGIGYTYKNKVT

-360 FKVKQKTT
+360 FKAKQKTT

-414 RVLFTTYN
+414 DLMFAAVN

-431 LVNLLNRIDYRKYD
+431 LVNLLNRINYDKYNV
-445 IDVIVEEKKGIFL
+445 DVVLEEKKGIFL
-458 PIITSKA
+458 PKIISKA
-465 NIIEVKVSNNKN
+465 NITELKVSNHKN
-477 VFLRKLINMS
+477 VIIRKVTNMYRKLIYT
-487 RKLLFAILE
+487 ILN
-496 YNNYDCSICYATYSY
+496 YQNYDFSCCYATYSY
-511 SGNKLSLIA
+511 SANKLALI
-520 STNTAFYIH
+520 SSKNNAFYVH
-529 SNYTYIYEDINEFK
+529 SNYTYIYKDEKEFRQ
-543 SFFESRN
+543 FFDTRN
-550 ISKFKKII
+550 IDKYKRII
-558 FVANEARR
+558 FVSNEAKN
-566 DFIKKYPEYENKCIT
+566 DFMKFYNHLENKLEVL
-581 INNFNDI
+581 NNFIDI
-588 ESIKKGSLEKI
+588 DSIKATSIEELDV
-599 NAKKKKNTILFIF
+599 KKSKNKLFVF
-612 VGRLEDASKKMRR
+612 VGRLEDHSKKLTR
-625 ALNVIKEIDGTELW
+625 ALNLVKKIKDIDLW
-639 VIGDGPDRELYEE
+639 IIGDGPDKKKYED
-652 YVKKHKLTSRVTFF
+652 YVKKNNISKRVFF
-666 GKKQNP
+666 LGRKSNP
-672 YPYMKQADYT
+672 YPYMNEADYV
-682 ILTSDYEGYPVVYL
+682 ILTSDYEGFPVTYL
-696 ESIVLG
+696 EAIVLNK
-702 TKIITT
+702 KIITT
-708 IDVSDEAMNIGK
+708 IDVSDDAINMGK
-720 DFAYIVSK
+720 DYAFIVSK
-728 DEKKMAKEVKDILD
+728 DEKKMVEEVKEILRKD
-742 NKIKKKFK
+742 K
-750 KVDLEE
+750 KVKSIDLNKV
-756 IQKKRML
+756 QNNKML
-763 KIEEVFDEVI
+763 KFEEMFDEVI

>member
-72 IIFYSILYL
+72 IIFYSIFYL
-81 IGIFIYKDGSYFAE
+81 IGIFIYKDGSYFTE

-120 ISHLTLVITL
+120 ISNLTLVITL

-181 IPGKNKYL
+181 ILGKNKYL

-198 LVVILMMGTK
+198 LIVILMMGTK

-233 TYKPIVYSTVL
+233 TYKPIIYSVLL

-250 SLILVLPKT
+250 SLVLVLPKT

-285 LIDHFI
+285 LVDHFI

-315 FGIGYTHKNKVT
+315 FGIGYTYKNKVT

-360 FKVKQKTT
+360 FKAKQTHT

-414 RVLFTTYN
+414 DLMFAAVN

-431 LVNLLNRIDYRKYD
+431 LVNLLNRINYDKYNV
-445 IDVIVEEKKGIFL
+445 DVVLEEKKGIFL
-458 PIITSKA
+458 PKIISKA
-465 NIIEVKVSNNKN
+465 NITELKVSNHKN
-477 VFLRKLINMS
+477 VIIRKVTNMYRKLIYT
-487 RKLLFAILE
+487 ILN
-496 YNNYDCSICYATYSY
+496 YQNYDFSCCYATYSY
-511 SGNKLSLIA
+511 SANKLALI
-520 STNTAFYIH
+520 SSKNNAFYVH
-529 SNYTYIYEDINEFK
+529 SNYTYIYKDEKEFRQ
-543 SFFESRN
+543 FFDTRN
-550 ISKFKKII
+550 IDKYKRII
-558 FVANEARR
+558 FVSNEAKN
-566 DFIKKYPEYENKCIT
+566 DFMKFYNHLENKLEVL
-581 INNFNDI
+581 NNFIDI
-588 ESIKKGSLEKI
+588 DSIKATSIEELDV
-599 NAKKKKNTILFIF
+599 KKSKNKLFVF
-612 VGRLEDASKKMRR
+612 VGRLEDHSKKLTR
-625 ALNVIKEIDGTELW
+625 ALNLVKKIKDIDLW
-639 VIGDGPDRELYEE
+639 IIGDGPDKKKYED
-652 YVKKHKLTSRVTFF
+652 YVKKNNISKRVFF
-666 GKKQNP
+666 LGRKSNP
-672 YPYMKQADYT
+672 YPYMNEADYV
-682 ILTSDYEGYPVVYL
+682 ILTSDYEGFPVTYL
-696 ESIVLG
+696 EAIVLNK
-702 TKIITT
+702 KIITT
-708 IDVSDEAMNIGK
+708 IDVSDDAINMGK
-720 DFAYIVSK
+720 DYAFIVSK
-728 DEKKMAKEVKDILD
+728 DEKKMVEEVKEIL
-742 NKIKKKFK
+742 NKNNKVKSIDLNKVQNKK
-750 KVDLEE
+750 
-756 IQKKRML
+756 ML
-763 KIEEVFDEVI
+763 KFEEMFDEVI